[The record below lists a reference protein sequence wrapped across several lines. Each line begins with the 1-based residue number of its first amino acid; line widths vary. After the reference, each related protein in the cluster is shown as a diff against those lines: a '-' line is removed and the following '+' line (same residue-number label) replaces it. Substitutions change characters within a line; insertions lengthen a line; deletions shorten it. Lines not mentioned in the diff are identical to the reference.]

1 MLQLYD
7 EDYVPSTVP
16 LQSPE
21 LLIRHVADQ
30 CVNTS
35 ACNRNGWLA
44 SFWVLL
50 KKNPV
55 QCSQA
60 ISDNSNKC
68 IHDVPFT
75 QEIQISL

>member
-1 MLQLYD
+1 M
-7 EDYVPSTVP
+7 PSIVP

-35 ACNRNGWLA
+35 ACNSNGWLA

-55 QCSQA
+55 QCSHA
-60 ISDNSNKC
+60 ISDSSNKH
-68 IHDVPFT
+68 IHLVPFA